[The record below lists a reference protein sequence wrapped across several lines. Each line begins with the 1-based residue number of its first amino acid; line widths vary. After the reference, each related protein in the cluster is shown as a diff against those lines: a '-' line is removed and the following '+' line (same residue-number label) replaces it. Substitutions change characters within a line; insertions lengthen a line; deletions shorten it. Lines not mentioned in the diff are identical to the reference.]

1 MDLTEFNKYIREEEG
16 EKIDNLSTD
25 HVMSV
30 TLLFL
35 QITIDVIV
43 ALTFI
48 SADLNI

>member
-16 EKIDNLSTD
+16 RKLITYVD

-35 QITIDVIV
+35 QITIEVIV